1 MSEADSSTTTISPE
15 TGTCGARIVHIRRW
29 GAPAGLG
36 IERVGRGPFPV
47 HEANAWAWDVFLDC
61 GSQSWADLRLPSPPL
76 RTKQLHGLRLYRLS
90 VVLTAAAKAL
100 DGTANDGVALSCLDL
115 ATRIPTI
122 SGSPFPTLRSADPD
136 SPETELHV

>member
-1 MSEADSSTTTISPE
+1 MSILHTISPIAISSRASRAGRSFNGSS
-15 TGTCGARIVHIRRW
+15 TISDTNVDPGASR
-29 GAPAGLG
+29 
-36 IERVGRGPFPV
+36 
-47 HEANAWAWDVFLDC
+47 EANSPRWRI
-61 GSQSWADLRLPSPPL
+61 SSPPL
-76 RTKQLHGLRLYRLS
+76 RTKQLHGLRLYRLN

-100 DGTANDGVALSCLDL
+100 DGTASDGAALSCLDL